1 VHEDKEALPLVKV
14 PFSLLL
20 LVIENNCVRDPDLE
34 SAISSDQESMAISLS
49 NSVTLEPTSRQ
60 RSACILTWGT
70 VVLGMEDYIRGLLCG
85 YLTVQTGA
93 RADTAKRRRM
103 FVVLSDS
110 RMDFYV
116 TDPRPEFKA
125 KIADAYIF
133 MPGVTQ
139 VHYYAELHP
148 RAPPHSL
155 CLTTDKVAEVFIAES
170 DQEATHWYDHL
181 TERLEAL
188 ASMVRG
194 TLLLRKELSSDQQL
208 KRIVFKTKYRWKPRY
223 VELGRASLRFCK
235 TSERRTKTMKQFNLT
250 ATTFV
255 GEEGVEYLKRLRVFA
270 SYSIPVEPSARV
282 SRQLERAK
290 REAAETQPTTT
301 KNSFGIS
308 IAGAVK
314 SAGVSLYY
322 PFIVA
327 TGETFL
333 LLAAAT
339 ERSREEWI
347 TAIRMRIISLKY
359 RVNHTKETLN
369 SVVLPKIQGFV
380 DAMPK
385 PGDSWKR
392 RWVELENGILRVK
405 ASERRLGA
413 IVETRL
419 IPTCQ
424 VTPTLSKAN
433 AFVVSNLGQ
442 EIALAPSGL
451 RESSNWMQTIL
462 ESAKAVDHGQYRRAF
477 DSDIQQLL
485 RSSVVYTLIV
495 RPGESVGLVLEKA
508 NKRVVV
514 ISHQIPDD
522 SGPEATR
529 SSFPRPSFLQRHK
542 QRQPRSMNE
551 EIFLPT
557 DLPHQEG
564 TDREETAAEEPQ
576 QNVEDFDCQL
586 PIPPGSV
593 LLGIQHF
600 GMLYDSFENMWHKI
614 RQKKIA
620 GSGDGPSQQLKQPMS
635 LLFRAPAEKEG
646 IARVKYRAGDDWAL
660 ARCRLANGVFRI
672 SCVHENHEL
681 LVVPLRFSLVEL
693 VSDENCPNCIKFSC
707 TIPISNADSSNNTVL
722 ASSRSVTVFLK
733 VELDA
738 DLFTWFEFLSLEI
751 YVARDGPSFS
761 LTVMTIKQAARMLTS
776 RKRLETQLPSSA
788 GYANDQQRAFRR
800 CRVIGNRLRDV
811 ESDVFESE
819 AALRESGEFEEFCGS
834 CGIRNNKTASKPAA
848 TINNVD
854 VFDEERR
861 VTPTQSRIPIF
872 REDREPPVAL
882 TDDEVRT
889 FFQQIGTMNG
899 GSVGV
904 AQLAHTLARLTSHL
918 RLPKAQNKLRT
929 SVGNLLGSDFCSA
942 VHALTLAEGS
952 SDSLAVPFQ
961 VFESIVNRIHR
972 PDVLE
977 LVRRFAR
984 GEIHIM

>member
-1 VHEDKEALPLVKV
+1 MP
-14 PFSLLL
+14 
-20 LVIENNCVRDPDLE
+20 
-34 SAISSDQESMAISLS
+34 
-49 NSVTLEPTSRQ
+49 
-60 RSACILTWGT
+60 
-70 VVLGMEDYIRGLLCG
+70 LGMEDYIRGLLCG

-110 RMDFYV
+110 RMDFYD

-170 DQEATHWYDHL
+170 DLEATHWYDHL
-181 TERLEAL
+181 TERLKAL

-194 TLLLRKELSSDQQL
+194 TLLLRKELSSEQQL
-208 KRIVFKTKYRWKPRY
+208 KRIMFKTKYRWKARY
-223 VELGRASLRFCK
+223 IELGRASLRFCK
-235 TSERRTKTMKQFNLT
+235 TSERRTKIMKQFNLT
-250 ATTFV
+250 ATTIV
-255 GEEGVEYLKRLRVFA
+255 GEEGIEYLKRLRVFA

-290 REAAETQPTTT
+290 REAAETQPPPT
-301 KNSFGIS
+301 KNSYGIS
-308 IAGAVK
+308 IDGAVK

-339 ERSREEWI
+339 ERSREEWV

-359 RVNHTKETLN
+359 RANHTKEAKDT
-369 SVVLPKIQGFV
+369 VALPKIQGFV
-380 DAMPK
+380 DAMSK

-462 ESAKAVDHGQYRRAF
+462 ASAKAVNHRQYRRAF

-485 RSSVVYTLIV
+485 RSSVVYSLTV
-495 RPGESVGLVLEKA
+495 RPGESAGLVLEKA

-514 ISHQIPDD
+514 ISHHIPEGSD
-522 SGPEATR
+522 SEATK

-564 TDREETAAEEPQ
+564 TDRVEAAAEEPQ
-576 QNVEDFDCQL
+576 QNVEDCDYQQ

-600 GMLYDSFENMWHKI
+600 GMLYDSFDNMWHKI
-614 RQKKIA
+614 RQKKSA
-620 GSGDGPSQQLKQPMS
+620 GSGDGSSQQLKQPMS

-646 IARVKYRAGDDWAL
+646 VARVKYRAGDDWAL
-660 ARCRLANGVFRI
+660 ARCQLANGVFRV

-693 VSDENCPNCIKFSC
+693 VSDENCPNCIKLSC
-707 TIPISNADSSNNTVL
+707 AIPTPNTDSSGSTVS
-722 ASSRSVTVFLK
+722 ASSRSVTIFLK

-751 YVARDGPSFS
+751 SIARDGPSFT
-761 LTVMTIKQAARMLTS
+761 LTVMNIKQAVRMLTS
-776 RKRLETQLPSSA
+776 RKRLGTQLPSSA
-788 GYANDQQRAFRR
+788 GYANDQQRAFRG

-811 ESDVFESE
+811 DSDVLESE
-819 AALRESGEFEEFCGS
+819 TTLVESGQLEEFCSS
-834 CGIRNNKTASKPAA
+834 CGIRSIKTTSKPAVI
-848 TINNVD
+848 INNVG

-861 VTPTQSRIPIF
+861 AVPMQSRMPVL
-872 REDREPPVAL
+872 REDRESPVAL
-882 TDDEVRT
+882 TDDDVRT

-904 AQLAHTLARLTSHL
+904 AQLAHTLAKLTSHL
-918 RLPKAQNKLRT
+918 RLSRAQDKPRR

-942 VHALTLAEGS
+942 IHSLTLAEAS
-952 SDSLAVPFQ
+952 ADSLAVPFQ
-961 VFESIVNRIHR
+961 VFESIVRRIDR